1 MIRLSVDFTSSHLSL
16 LWRNYNIVLDGHHMF
31 LFAILHFQAPRLL
44 KQPSCLRQ
52 QSPRDMRS
60 REKRC
65 RQEKEERSKE
75 RPLEYGFLTHNEVV
89 LCWHTVCTAIT
100 KVRVKVSPVLSLA
113 SSHLPPPPVIHVY
126 TFSASWANK
135 RRPHGING
143 QCGPSDLFQEQSSS
157 LGNMYKIWRTNVEHT
172 ECAVV

>member
-1 MIRLSVDFTSSHLSL
+1 MIRLSIDFTSSHLSL

-52 QSPRDMRS
+52 HSPHNPEAERKDAD
-60 REKRC
+60 KR
-65 RQEKEERSKE
+65 RRRSKE
-75 RPLEYGFLTHNEVV
+75 RPLEYSFLTHNEVV

-100 KVRVKVSPVLSLA
+100 KVRVKVSPVLSLV

-143 QCGPSDLFQEQSSS
+143 QYGSSDLFQELSSS